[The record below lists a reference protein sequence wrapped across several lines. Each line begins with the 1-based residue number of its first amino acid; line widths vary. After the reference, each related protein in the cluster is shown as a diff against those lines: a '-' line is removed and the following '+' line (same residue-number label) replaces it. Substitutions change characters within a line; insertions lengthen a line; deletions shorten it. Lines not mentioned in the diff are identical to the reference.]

1 MPQLARPAARVLVY
15 LAVAVSMPLLLGAT
29 PSPQES
35 PPQVSQVS
43 LNVQEVPAT
52 GRREAILTV
61 DRYGRYSV
69 RAESAQGTSVELIDR
84 MAGSLGSSGE
94 PGRENGR
101 LDLILDRGTYK
112 LVLAS
117 HENGKGAAKLRAT
130 PFAEKQEPVSLL
142 PETRQV
148 EVSLGD
154 LEQHSWWLEV
164 SERREVR
171 AEAAGRHLADL
182 RLWRDGSWL
191 EGVEPECVAVQP
203 VTGRPLLRCRLAA
216 ILEPGFYRL
225 SAYGGLPQPWAEGAD
240 EQPLWVRWG
249 NPALP
254 EAGRRRF
261 VASPFGE
268 DWYRLP
274 DNVNFAR
281 LELPEAL
288 PAGVEMRWVRTG
300 RQFSTYYGNTGEITK
315 ESVPPAAEVFVPGRP
330 ADDEPEP
337 ETEEATE
344 EEASEEESTEE
355 EYVEEEAS
363 GEEQVEEET
372 EEVDEEQEGEEAT
385 EAEAATE
392 LPVWQLWLSVTTA
405 PGQSY
410 ILQQLELRDAY
421 MFSAEGPHWVSSV
434 HAGAAVDSIDATA
447 LVTVQA
453 PGEEERL
460 LTSSAIPLD
469 PDSSWS
475 RRFNL
480 LGPATLYLEVKQAG
494 RYRVA
499 ATDVELRA
507 RVEPFL
513 ITPPQN
519 YEPPRFQ
526 GSNSAW
532 DLDPGFYVL
541 TLNPEEQGIVTLRI
555 QGKDAA
561 AAAQPARGAVRFA
574 PIELDPLNNYR
585 AWFNNQPGVRA
596 GLVVRP
602 WPVDLIRPLPVAQRP
617 GEPLEVAFTLDRSG
631 TLRAE
636 AEDGTRLMVS
646 LDGGDWAEEAPVF
659 PGEHKVA
666 VRNDRQQTVLYS
678 LGVEPLE
685 LQSGSPLPPLPSAA
699 AALPDFPVLRPGA
712 PQWLD
717 LERNATATFL
727 LQSDK
732 PALYEIRS
740 TGLLATS
747 GLLRTRTVPELR
759 AEEENGV
766 GRNFLLQQ
774 YLREGDYQVTVGTLG
789 RSRGHLGVEIA
800 ATPIDDAG
808 ELRAGMP
815 ARWTLPAGRGA
826 VWRFTITEPG
836 TYDLKAEGL
845 QDIFHGRLE
854 DADGWPIEKPGEQ
867 LNISR
872 DFAPGTYRLVVLP
885 QPVDSRALVVLKRQ
899 PEPLRLTGH
908 GPHILPLDTVVE
920 HQWVEPEGNAPR
932 QPDLWRF
939 TVPARINATV
949 SLTEEMQGTLRRV
962 DLSPVDVAQVPPGR
976 SWTGELEAG
985 TYELAAECSR
995 RNNLVRYEVAVRP
1008 EELVAGL
1015 TRRIHVPSSLLV
1027 SVGKD
1032 GLIELSSVAPFDV
1045 RARLV
1050 DMNGRV
1056 VAEGDDRPDGWDF
1069 LLFQRFAP
1077 GPYVLHVDP
1086 VGRAEA
1092 EAEISMRAAAEVA
1105 AEPLALPYQG
1115 EVRLTEDVQIR
1126 PLTVG
1131 SRADLLLVAAKSK
1144 DSLGLS
1150 VEAQDGSGWR
1160 TLGTAIDRS
1169 PRLEIPLEAGNRSY
1183 RLRLWSLDRQG
1194 TPVRLTTAALNAPE
1208 IGESELRRGT
1218 ALREVPGFDPPLG
1231 AAVVDLDRPGVFKVI
1246 DAGTTLRSGGAPG
1259 RPLRPVISGAGDEG
1273 VLSAPGERVWLVREG
1288 KTRTVKAE
1296 RIEAAPGLDGG
1307 VRFPLPPEG
1316 AVLDLGHGDKR
1327 EGSGPLVALA
1337 SAPAGQPG
1345 VRIDE
1350 HGETGGPNATIMAIG
1365 GGKALAVALEPRKPV
1380 ARVWSAHDE
1389 GNTEDGRTEEVRLA
1403 WHRFPAP
1410 VQEDLALG
1418 VRDGE
1423 LTGLT
1428 ARRFT
1433 LPTGQRRVR
1442 LALGEGTAA
1451 VLSRHISGRSEVLST
1466 SWQGGVPFEEVLE
1479 DDGAATHLTLLHLR
1493 EDADPFSLEL
1503 LPRGTEDDLQLR
1515 TGDPVERRLDRA
1527 GVLRL
1532 GIPVS
1537 GAGTPPARTLHL
1549 RGAGAEALVL
1559 GRDGQ
1564 VRRGIDLPLPSG
1576 GTVLVRHGAGL
1587 LLAWVDQEGTEESGL
1602 WGLAGPDAVT
1612 PQPIRTPARQP
1623 LAGDHTWL
1631 SVSTDQPR
1639 VLHLRTTGPVVTLL
1653 QRGASAG
1660 REVDIHPDGARLDVY
1675 LPAGPATI
1683 GLRAVAGTQLSGFA
1697 DLTTTPVTA
1706 LGEGLGPAM
1715 LLPAGAT
1722 RWFSFR
1728 LSHQGPVGAGVS
1740 SADDRVEL
1748 DLYDAAGH
1756 KLAGSEG
1763 GLVRMLDL
1771 KPGDYLLALRAPADG
1786 PPVNARPA
1794 LAGIVLPDTGPPGD
1808 VIQQYLQQAGEEETA
1823 PADETEAEEGSATEE
1838 SETVAPET
1846 GSGRES

>member
-1 MPQLARPAARVLVY
+1 MLQLVRPAVRVFVPVVLSA
-15 LAVAVSMPLLLGAT
+15 LFLLGA
-29 PSPQES
+29 SPIPEGGPPPES
-35 PPQVSQVS
+35 PQVS
-43 LNVQEVPAT
+43 LNVADVPAT

-84 MAGSLGSSGE
+84 MAGSLGLAGE

-112 LVLAS
+112 LVLKS
-117 HENGKGAAKLRAT
+117 HESGKGAAKLAAT
-130 PFAEKQEPVSLL
+130 TFAEQQNPVALL
-142 PETRQV
+142 PETRLV
-148 EVSLGD
+148 EAALGD

-171 AEAAGRHLADL
+171 AEAAGKHLADL

-191 EGVEPECVAVQP
+191 EGVEPECVTVQP

-216 ILEPGFYRL
+216 VLEPGFYL
-225 SAYGGLPQPWAEGAD
+225 LAAYGGPAQPWAEGSD
-240 EQPLWVRWG
+240 ERPLWVRWG
-249 NPALP
+249 TPDLP
-254 EAGRRRF
+254 EAGRRRL

-268 DWYRLP
+268 DWFRLP

-288 PAGVEMRWVRTG
+288 AAGVELRWVRSG
-300 RQFSTYYGNTGEITK
+300 RQFNDFPGSSAAITK
-315 ESVPPAAEVFVPGRP
+315 ESVPPAAEVFVPSRP
-330 ADDEPEP
+330 SDDEG
-337 ETEEATE
+337 EEVAE
-344 EEASEEESTEE
+344 EEASEEEYSEDSSEE
-355 EYVEEEAS
+355 ESVEEEA
-363 GEEQVEEET
+363 VEEEET
-372 EEVDEEQEGEEAT
+372 YEDEEQEGEEAAA
-385 EAEAATE
+385 EAEATVE
-392 LPVWQLWLSVTTA
+392 LPVWQLWVSVTAA

-410 ILQQLELRDAY
+410 VLQQLEIRDAY
-421 MFSAEGPHWVSSV
+421 TFSAEGPHWVSSV
-434 HAGAAVDSIDATA
+434 HAGAAGDSIDATA
-447 LVTVQA
+447 LVTVTT
-453 PGEEERL
+453 PNENERL
-460 LTSSAIPLD
+460 LTSSAIPLAQ
-469 PDSSWS
+469 DSSWS

-480 LGPATLYLEVKQAG
+480 LGTATLFLEVQQAG
-494 RYRVA
+494 RYRIVA
-499 ATDVELRA
+499 QDVEVRA

-513 ITPPQN
+513 ITRPRN

-526 GSNSAW
+526 GNSSSW

-541 TLNPEEQGIVTLRI
+541 TLQAEEQGIVTLRI
-555 QGKDAA
+555 SAKDAA
-561 AAAQPARGAVRFA
+561 TAVQPARGAVRFA

-585 AWFNNQPGVRA
+585 AWFNVQPGVRS

-602 WPVDLIRPLPVAQRP
+602 WPVDLLRPLPVAQRP
-617 GEPLEVAFTLDRSG
+617 GEPMEVAFTVDRAG

-636 AEDGTRLMVS
+636 AEDGTRLAVAV
-646 LDGGDWAEEAPVF
+646 DGGPWVEEAPVD
-659 PGEHKVA
+659 PGEHRAA
-666 VRNDRQQTVLYS
+666 VRNDRRQTVLYS

-685 LQSGSPLPPLPSAA
+685 LQAGSPLPPVPGAA
-699 AALPDFPVLRPGA
+699 AALPPFPVLRPGT
-712 PQWLD
+712 PQWVD
-717 LERNATATFL
+717 LERDAAATFL

-759 AEEENGV
+759 FEEKNGV

-800 ATPIDDAG
+800 ATPVDDAG

-815 ARWTLPAGRGA
+815 ARWTLPAGRAA
-826 VWRFTITEPG
+826 VWRFIITEPG

-845 QDIFHGRLE
+845 QDIFTGRIE
-854 DADGWPIEKPGEQ
+854 DADGWPVEQPGGKLEV
-867 LNISR
+867 SR
-872 DFAPGTYRLVVLP
+872 AFAPGTYRLVVLP

-899 PEPLRLTGH
+899 AEPLQLTGH
-908 GPHILPLDTVVE
+908 GPHALPLDTPVE
-920 HQWVEPEGNAPR
+920 HQWVEPEGDAAR

-939 TVPARINATV
+939 TVPARLNATV

-962 DLSPVDVAQVPPGR
+962 DGPTPAQVGQVPPGR
-976 SWTGELEAG
+976 SWTGELEEG

-1015 TRRIHVPSSLLV
+1015 TRKIQAPTSLPV
-1027 SVGKD
+1027 SIGKD

-1045 RARLV
+1045 RARLL
-1050 DMNGRV
+1050 DAEGRV

-1069 LLFQRFAP
+1069 LVFQRLAP
-1077 GPYVLHVDP
+1077 GRYTLFVDP
-1086 VGRAEA
+1086 VGRGEANAEVT
-1092 EAEISMRAAAEVA
+1092 MRAAAEVA

-1126 PLTVG
+1126 PLKVA
-1131 SRADLLLVAAKSK
+1131 SRADLLLIAARSK

-1150 VEAQDGSGWR
+1150 VEVQEGSAWR
-1160 TLGTAIDRS
+1160 TLGTAIDRA
-1169 PRLEIPLEAGNRSY
+1169 PRLEIPLEKEDRSY

-1208 IGESELRRGT
+1208 IGEGELRRGT
-1218 ALREVPGFDPPLG
+1218 ALRQVPGFDPPLG
-1231 AAVVDLDRPGVFKVI
+1231 AAVVDLDRPGVFRVI
-1246 DAGTTLRSGGAPG
+1246 DAGTTLRGGGAPG
-1259 RPLRPVISGAGDEG
+1259 RPLTPVISGAGDEG
-1273 VLSAPGERVWLVREG
+1273 VLSAPGERFWLVREG

-1296 RIEAAPGLDGG
+1296 RIEATPGLDGG
-1307 VRFPLPPEG
+1307 VRFPLPREG
-1316 AVLDLGHGDKR
+1316 AVLDLKS
-1327 EGSGPLVALA
+1327 EGSGPVVALA
-1337 SAPAGQPG
+1337 TAPAGQPG
-1345 VRIDE
+1345 VRL
-1350 HGETGGPNATIMAIG
+1350 GERNEPGGPNASEMAIG
-1365 GGKALAVALEPRKPV
+1365 GGKALAVALEPRRPV
-1380 ARVWSAHDE
+1380 ARVWSAQEADA
-1389 GNTEDGRTEEVRLA
+1389 RTEEVRLA
-1403 WHRFPAP
+1403 WHRFSEPAT
-1410 VQEDLALG
+1410 EDLPFG

-1423 LTGLT
+1423 LKGLT

-1433 LPTGQRRVR
+1433 LPAGRRRVR
-1442 LALGEGTAA
+1442 LALGEGSAA
-1451 VLSRHISGRSEVLST
+1451 VLSRHVSGRPEVLAT
-1466 SWQGGVPFEEVLE
+1466 SWQGGTPFEEVLE

-1503 LPRGTEDDLQLR
+1503 LPRSSQDGEDDLQLR

-1532 GIPVS
+1532 SIPVS
-1537 GAGTPPARTLHL
+1537 AAPAPPPRTLHL
-1549 RGAGAEALVL
+1549 RGAGAEALIL
-1559 GRDGQ
+1559 GNDGQ
-1564 VRRGIDLPLPSG
+1564 VSRGTDLPLPSG
-1576 GTVLVRHGAGL
+1576 GTVLVRHGTGL
-1587 LLAWVDQEGTEESGL
+1587 LLAWVDQEGAAESGL
-1602 WGLAGPDAVT
+1602 WPIGEEQPEGAAV
-1612 PQPIRTPARQP
+1612 QPPARRALTGP
-1623 LAGDHTWL
+1623 ATWMT
-1631 SVSTDQPR
+1631 VRTEQPR
-1639 VLHLRTTGPVVTLL
+1639 VLHLRTSGPVVTLL
-1653 QRGASAG
+1653 QRGDAS
-1660 REVDIHPDGARLDVY
+1660 REVDIHPEGARLDVY
-1675 LPAGPATI
+1675 LPAGQATI
-1683 GLRAVAGTQLSGFA
+1683 GLRAVAGAELSGFA
-1697 DLTTTPVTA
+1697 DVTTTPVTP

-1722 RWFSFR
+1722 RWFSFH
-1728 LSHQGPVGAGVS
+1728 LDHEGPVGAGVR

-1748 DLYDAAGH
+1748 DLYNAAGR

-1786 PPVNARPA
+1786 PPVTAHPA
-1794 LAGIVLPDTGPPGD
+1794 LAGVVLPDTGPPGD
-1808 VIQQYLQQAGEEETA
+1808 VIQQYLQQAGEEEA
-1823 PADETEAEEGSATEE
+1823 PAEGEELEGEGSETEE
-1838 SETVAPET
+1838 SETVAPEA

>member
-1 MPQLARPAARVLVY
+1 MLQLVRPAIRVLVP
-15 LAVAVSMPLLLGAT
+15 VVSALLLLGAG
-29 PSPQES
+29 PIPQGGPQES
-35 PPQVSQVS
+35 PPQVS
-43 LNVQEVPAT
+43 LNAQDVPAS

-112 LVLAS
+112 LVLGS
-117 HENGKGAAKLRAT
+117 HESGKGAAKLAAT
-130 PFAEKQEPVSLL
+130 AFAEKQDPVALL
-142 PETRQV
+142 PETRLV
-148 EVSLGD
+148 EAALGD
-154 LEQHSWWLEV
+154 LEQHSWWLQV
-164 SERREVR
+164 TERREVR
-171 AEAAGRHLADL
+171 AEAAGKHLADL

-191 EGVEPECVAVQP
+191 EGVEPECAAVQP

-216 ILEPGFYRL
+216 VLEPGFYL
-225 SAYGGLPQPWAEGAD
+225 LAAYGGPPQPWAEGSD

-249 NPALP
+249 TPELP

-268 DWYRLP
+268 DWFRLP

-300 RQFSTYYGNTGEITK
+300 RQVSDFYGNTGEITK
-315 ESVPPAAEVFVPGRP
+315 ESVPPATEVSAPSRP
-330 ADDEPEP
+330 SDDEGEEEAPAE
-337 ETEEATE
+337 EEATGE
-344 EEASEEESTEE
+344 ESSEEPSDE
-355 EYVEEEAS
+355 EYAEEGSEES
-363 GEEQVEEET
+363 GEAEET
-372 EEVDEEQEGEEAT
+372 EEVYEEQEGEDAAAD
-385 EAEAATE
+385 AESAAE
-392 LPVWQLWLSVTTA
+392 LPVWQLWLSVTAA

-410 ILQQLELRDAY
+410 ILQQLEIRDAY
-421 MFSAEGPHWVSSV
+421 TFSAEGTHWVSSV
-434 HAGAAVDSIDATA
+434 HAGAAGDSIDATA
-447 LVTVQA
+447 LVTVTT
-453 PGEEERL
+453 PGEDEKL
-460 LTSSAIPLD
+460 LTSSAIPLAQ
-469 PDSSWS
+469 DSSWS

-480 LGPATLYLEVKQAG
+480 LGPATLHLEVKQAG
-494 RYRVA
+494 RYQVVA
-499 ATDVELRA
+499 DGVEVRA

-513 ITPPQN
+513 ITPPRN

-526 GSNSAW
+526 GNSSTW

-541 TLNPEEQGIVTLRI
+541 TLNPEEQGIVNLRI
-555 QGKDAA
+555 AA
-561 AAAQPARGAVRFA
+561 TDTAAPAQPARGAVRFA
-574 PIELDPLNNYR
+574 PIELDPVNSYR
-585 AWFNNQPGVRA
+585 AWFNTQPGVRA

-602 WPVDLIRPLPVAQRP
+602 WPVDLLRPLPVAQRP
-617 GEPLEVAFTLDRSG
+617 GEPMEIAFTVNRAG

-636 AEDGTRLMVS
+636 AEDGTRLAVS
-646 LDGGDWAEEAPVF
+646 LDGGPWVEEASVH

-685 LQSGSPLPPLPSAA
+685 LQAGSPLPPVPSAA
-699 AALPDFPVLRPGA
+699 AALPGFPVLRPGA
-712 PQWLD
+712 PQWIN
-717 LERNATATFL
+717 LERDATATFL

-732 PALYEIRS
+732 PALYEVRS

-774 YLREGDYQVTVGTLG
+774 YLREGDYQVTVGALG

-800 ATPIDDAG
+800 ATPVDDAG

-815 ARWTLPAGRGA
+815 ARWTLPAGRAA
-826 VWRFTITEPG
+826 VWRFTIAEPG
-836 TYDLKAEGL
+836 TYDLTAEGL
-845 QDIFHGRLE
+845 QDVFNGRLE
-854 DADGWPIEKPGEQ
+854 DADGWPMEQPGGR
-867 LNISR
+867 LLLSR
-872 DFAPGTYRLVVLP
+872 AFAPGTYRLVVLP

-899 PEPLRLTGH
+899 AEPLRLTGH
-908 GPHILPLDTVVE
+908 GPHTLPLDTPVE
-920 HQWVEPEGNAPR
+920 HQWVEPEGDAPR

-939 TVPARINATV
+939 TVPARLNATV

-962 DLSPVDVAQVPPGR
+962 DGGATEVVEVGQVPPGR
-976 SWTGELEAG
+976 SWTGELEEG
-985 TYELAAECSR
+985 IYELAAECSR
-995 RNNLVRYEVAVRP
+995 RNSLVRYEVAVRP
-1008 EELVAGL
+1008 QELVAGL
-1015 TRRIHVPSSLLV
+1015 TRKIQAPSSLPV

-1032 GLIELSSVAPFDV
+1032 GLIELASVAHFDV
-1045 RARLV
+1045 RARLA
-1050 DMNGRV
+1050 DAGGRI

-1069 LLFQRFAP
+1069 LLFQRLAP
-1077 GPYVLHVDP
+1077 GRYTLHVDP
-1086 VGRAEA
+1086 VGREDAEA
-1092 EAEISMRAAAEVA
+1092 EVTMRAAAEVT
-1105 AEPLALPYQG
+1105 AEALALPYQG
-1115 EVRLTEDVQIR
+1115 EVRLTEDVQLR
-1126 PLTVG
+1126 PLTVA
-1131 SRADLLLVAAKSK
+1131 SRSDLLLVAARSK

-1150 VEAQDGSGWR
+1150 VEVQEGNGWR

-1169 PRLEIPLEAGNRSY
+1169 PRLEIPLEEANRSY

-1208 IGESELRRGT
+1208 IGEGELRRGT

-1231 AAVVDLDRPGVFKVI
+1231 AAVVDLDRPGVFRVT
-1246 DAGTTLRSGGAPG
+1246 DAGTTLRGSGAPG
-1259 RPLRPVISGAGDEG
+1259 RPLTPVIAGAGDEG

-1316 AVLDLGHGDKR
+1316 AVLDLQG

-1337 SAPAGQPG
+1337 TAPAGQPG

-1350 HGETGGPNATIMAIG
+1350 RSEPGGPNASDMAIG
-1365 GGKALAVALEPRKPV
+1365 GGKALAVSLEPRKPV
-1380 ARVWSAHDE
+1380 ARVWSAQEADA
-1389 GNTEDGRTEEVRLA
+1389 RTEEVRLA
-1403 WHRFPAP
+1403 WHRFPEP
-1410 VQEDLALG
+1410 STEDLPFG

-1423 LTGLT
+1423 LKGLAT
-1428 ARRFT
+1428 RRFA
-1433 LPTGQRRVR
+1433 LPAGQRRVR

-1451 VLSRHISGRSEVLST
+1451 VLSRGKEVLAT
-1466 SWQGGVPFEEVLE
+1466 SWQGGAPFEEVLE

-1537 GAGTPPARTLHL
+1537 AAGAPPARTLHL
-1549 RGAGAEALVL
+1549 RGAGAEALIL

-1564 VRRGIDLPLPSG
+1564 VSRGTDLPLPYG

-1587 LLAWVDQEGTEESGL
+1587 LLAWVDQEGTGESGL
-1602 WGLAGPDAVT
+1602 WPLAGPEAVS
-1612 PQPIRTPARQP
+1612 PQPIRPPARQP
-1623 LAGDHTWL
+1623 LTGDHAWL
-1631 SVSTDQPR
+1631 SMSTDQPR

-1653 QRGASAG
+1653 QRGASSSP
-1660 REVDIHPDGARLDVY
+1660 EVDIHPDGARLDIY
-1675 LPAGPATI
+1675 LPAGQATV
-1683 GLRAVAGTQLSGFA
+1683 GLRAVAGAGLSGFA

-1706 LGEGLGPAM
+1706 LGEGLGPAL

-1722 RWFSFR
+1722 RWFSFH
-1728 LSHQGPVGAGVS
+1728 LDHEGPVGAGVR

-1786 PPVNARPA
+1786 PPVTAHPA
-1794 LAGIVLPDTGPPGD
+1794 LAGVVLPDTGPPGE
-1808 VIQQYLQQAGEEETA
+1808 VIQQYLQQAGEEEA
-1823 PADETEAEEGSATEE
+1823 PAEETEETETEGSATED